1 MKLQKI
7 KEKLAQI
14 LQEEVKMS
22 VIKTDKNVLSY
33 DGDELTV
40 GMPVYIVDENG
51 ERLTVEDGSYFT
63 EEKDEIVVED
73 GKVKEI
79 IEVAEVDAEEEPKPE
94 DAPEGAEGKT
104 GEDAPKKEEMEEEP
118 VEDEPKETTEDA
130 IAKIREEINE
140 LYKLVDSILEK
151 IGEDRKQADERFSKI
166 EQMSAAQPAQEVI
179 EKTAEVKLSATSD
192 KRAKRLAELSKD
204 WRNI

>member
-1 MKLQKI
+1 MSKLEKI
-7 KEKLAQI
+7 KAKLAQI
-14 LQEEVKMS
+14 LAQLS
-22 VIKTDKNVLSY
+22 VVKTDKAVLEY
-33 DGDELTV
+33 DGEDLV
-40 GMPVYIVDENG
+40 AGMAVYVTNEEG
-51 ERLTVEDGSYFT
+51 ERVAPEDGEYTT
-63 EEKDEIVVED
+63 EDSKVIVVKD
-73 GKVKEI
+73 GKVEEI

-140 LYKLVDSILEK
+140 LYKLVDSILDK

>member
-1 MKLQKI
+1 MKLQRI

-14 LQEEVKMS
+14 LKEEIKMS

-40 GMPVYIVDENG
+40 GMPVYILDENG
-51 ERLTVEDGSYFT
+51 ERLAVEDGSYFT

-79 IEVAEVDAEEEPKPE
+79 IEVAEVDGADEEPKPE
-94 DAPEGAEGKT
+94 DAPV
-104 GEDAPKKEEMEEEP
+104 EEPVEEEKLEEEP
-118 VEDEPKETTEDA
+118 VEEPKETEPTE
-130 IAKIREEINE
+130 IEKIREEINE
-140 LYKLVDSILEK
+140 LYKLVDSILDK
-151 IGEDRKQADERFSKI
+151 IGETRDEADARFKKL
-166 EQMSAAQPAQEVI
+166 EQMSAAAPAQEVI
-179 EKTAEVKLSATSD
+179 EGATDVKLSATSD